1 MPSLTVKLPG
11 TLDRKLRA
19 TARKRGEKI
28 STLAR
33 RALEKEVAAPAPDF
47 AELAAKYKGMFKG
60 PRDLS
65 EREGYGR

>member
-1 MPSLTVKLPG
+1 MPSLTVKLPA
-11 TLDRKLRA
+11 TLDKKLRA
-19 TARKRGEKI
+19 AAQKRGEKI

-33 RALEKEVAAPAPDF
+33 RAIEREVAGAAPDF
-47 AELAAKYKGMFKG
+47 AKLAASYRGMFHG

>member
-11 TLDRKLRA
+11 TLDKKLRA
-19 TARKRGEKI
+19 AAQKRGEKI

-33 RALEKEVAAPAPDF
+33 RALEKEVAAAVPDF
-47 AELAAKYKGMFKG
+47 AQLAANYKGMFQG

>member
-11 TLDRKLRA
+11 TLDKKLRA
-19 TARKRGEKI
+19 AALKRGEKI

-33 RALEKEVAAPAPDF
+33 RALEKEVTASSPDF
-47 AELAAKYKGMFKG
+47 VQLAANYKGMFLG

>member
-11 TLDRKLRA
+11 TLDKKLRA
-19 TARKRGEKI
+19 AARKRGEKI

-33 RALEKEVAAPAPDF
+33 RALEKEVTAAPPDF
-47 AELAAKYKGMFKG
+47 ARLAADYKGMFKG

>member
-1 MPSLTVKLPG
+1 MPSLTVKLPT

-19 TARKRGEKI
+19 AARKRGEKI
-28 STLAR
+28 SAVAR